1 MGTTIVPDFDLPIN
15 RQSTDAA
22 KYDARKSVFG
32 SSNVQPLWV
41 ADMDLPVPPFLQD
54 ALAKRIQHPCYG
66 YTMQSRALKE
76 AIQWWMREE
85 HGCRTS
91 AETILFSPSVVTSM
105 CNSIAACTGEG
116 EGVALFSPVYERFYS
131 SILNQKRKIIN
142 IPLCLDNGRYT
153 IDFAAFEQACRA
165 GKVTMVLFCNPQNP
179 SGRVWSV
186 EELSEL
192 VRICRKYKVFLFG
205 DEIHSDIIYPPNT
218 HTSILGI
225 DGADKWTILAHSIGK
240 TFNCSGLQPSFV
252 LIPDHRLRRRFHT
265 QTNRTHTG
273 DINLLAKIAM
283 QALFSEEGQ
292 QYKRALIHYLAKN
305 RDFLAE
311 RLASLRRLSM
321 MPPESTFLAW
331 IDFRKTGLAHDAIR
345 KKLVEQAGL
354 GLSDGLA
361 YGPAG
366 EGWFRLNFGVARV
379 ELEKA
384 VEKLEVA
391 FG

>member
-1 MGTTIVPDFDLPIN
+1 MKTTIPDFDQPVN

-32 SSNVQPLWV
+32 SDTVQPLWV

-54 ALAKRIQHPCYG
+54 ALIKRIQHPCYG

-76 AIQWWMREE
+76 SIQWWMREE

-105 CNSIAACTGEG
+105 CNSISTCTGEG

-131 SILNQKRKIIN
+131 SILNQKRKVIN

-153 IDFAAFEQACRA
+153 IDLAAFEQACRA
-165 GKVTMVLFCNPQNP
+165 GKVKMVLFCNPQNP

-192 VRICRKYKVFLFG
+192 VRICREYEVFLFG

-218 HTSILGI
+218 HTSILDI
-225 DGADKWTILAHSIGK
+225 DGAEKWTILAHSIGK

-252 LIPDHRLRRRFHT
+252 LITDQRLRRRFRT
-265 QTNRTHTG
+265 QTNQTHTG
-273 DINLLAKIAM
+273 DINLLAKIAI

-292 QYKRALIHYLAKN
+292 QYKKALIHYLMGN
-305 RDFLAE
+305 RDFLVE
-311 RLASLRRLSM
+311 RLTPLHQLSM

-331 IDFRKTGLAHDAIR
+331 IDFRETGLAHDVIR

-366 EGWFRLNFGVARV
+366 EGWFRLNFALART
-379 ELEKA
+379 ELAKA
-384 VEKLEVA
+384 VEKLEA
-391 FG
+391 TFG